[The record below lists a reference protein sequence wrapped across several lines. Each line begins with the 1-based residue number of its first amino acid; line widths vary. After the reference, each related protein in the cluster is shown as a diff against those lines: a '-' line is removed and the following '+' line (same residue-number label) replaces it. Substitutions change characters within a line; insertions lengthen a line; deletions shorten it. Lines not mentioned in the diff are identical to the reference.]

1 MTVHIENDQEIGC
14 FIIVAT
20 VVAQLDIILVEAKNL
35 SLAAKNA
42 RVVAIRA
49 GEAALGF
56 KSITN
61 FIDEFSTKTIQTTQ
75 EINQHSNLLFKL
87 ALEQLR
93 ASQFEHHINRAYSLN
108 DKSHIEIKKIK
119 NDATQIFRESLT
131 RFNSEMQALTLQFE
145 EIRQQMRAAEY
156 IAVTSRVEASQAG
169 EYCDSLE
176 SVSDYIASA
185 ALRIKSAI
193 SINLS
198 TLSQLKRIKVS
209 G

>member
-1 MTVHIENDQEIGC
+1 MAIRSQQNPEISC

-20 VVAQLDIILVEAKNL
+20 VVAQLDVILVEAKNL
-35 SLAAKNA
+35 SLTAKNA

-49 GEAALGF
+49 GQAALGF

-61 FIDEFSTKTIQTTQ
+61 FIDEFSARTIKITQ
-75 EINQHSNLLFKL
+75 DIHNHSHLLFKL

-93 ASQFEHHINRAYSLN
+93 ASQFKEHVARASVIHNGNSATLKRINRQSISEL
-108 DKSHIEIKKIK
+108 
-119 NDATQIFRESLT
+119 REAWSRLG
-131 RFNSEMQALTLQFE
+131 SEMQSLTAQFE

-185 ALRIKSAI
+185 ALRIKTAI
-193 SINLS
+193 TINLN
-198 TLSQLKRIKVS
+198 TLSQLQRIIK
-209 G
+209 

>member
-1 MTVHIENDQEIGC
+1 MPIKAQQNPEISC
-14 FIIVAT
+14 FVIVAT
-20 VVAQLDIILVEAKNL
+20 VVAQLDVILVEAKNL
-35 SLAAKNA
+35 SLTAKNA

-49 GEAALGF
+49 GQSALGF

-61 FIDEFSTKTIQTTQ
+61 FIDEFSARTIKTTQ
-75 EINQHSNLLFKL
+75 DIHNHSHLLFKL

-93 ASQFEHHINRAYSLN
+93 ASQFKTHIGRANQLTDGKN
-108 DKSHIEIKKIK
+108 AKIK
-119 NDATQIFRESLT
+119 QINHLANGQLRECWSLLG
-131 RFNSEMQALTLQFE
+131 SEMQSLTSQFE

-185 ALRIKSAI
+185 ALRIKTAI
-193 SINLS
+193 TINLN
-198 TLSQLKRIKVS
+198 TLSQLQRIIK
-209 G
+209 